1 MTTTQPQLFEVEPGQ
16 VAPAET
22 PGEKPKRV
30 RTGPRR
36 QRPYRLKKNVTR
48 RVTDELVVEL
58 RKAGLLVR
66 RYGRRK
72 SVTLTW
78 DVLVQVAVDAALS
91 GRQGGK
97 LFNEPATPDVAKLS
111 EFSLAHLETI
121 SPKEKNPGELCQ
133 PDLPNVEPV
142 PSASTSTACEP
153 MEPASAVRPSQ
164 PLPREFSVP
173 NASAISRR
181 RSSLPRFRR
190 VRRE

>member
-1 MTTTQPQLFEVEPGQ
+1 MTTKQPQLFEVEPGQ
-16 VAPAET
+16 VAPTET
-22 PGEKPKRV
+22 PAEKPKRE

-72 SVTLTW
+72 AVTLTW
-78 DVLVQVAVDAALS
+78 DTLVEVAVEAALR
-91 GRQGGK
+91 GNQPGK
-97 LFNEPATPDVAKLS
+97 LFNEPATPNVAKLS
-111 EFSLAHLETI
+111 EFSLAHLEKI
-121 SPKEKNPGELCQ
+121 SHKEKKLGELCQ
-133 PDLPNVEPV
+133 PDLPNVEPE
-142 PSASTSTACEP
+142 PSGSTLTFSEP

-164 PLPREFSVP
+164 PLPLEFSVP

-181 RSSLPRFRR
+181 RQPVPRFRL